1 MKRIGL
7 VGILLIVAVSV
18 PSIAQKKP
26 DYSKIDIMLIR
37 GDFKKVIDTCSQI
50 LATDSLNHEVYYK
63 KGLAYQNMLSDD
75 KAFECFFQAASLNPE
90 NNNYSFTLAKAYY
103 GKGKMS
109 LAKPL
114 LLKLCASDTLNWAYS
129 YYLTSIYTQE
139 QKYDESIKIF
149 TRFHKVDS
157 VNYVFLDKLGY
168 AYLRQGEIDK
178 GIEMFKRS
186 LELNPK
192 NTNAIK
198 NLAYLH
204 TRTFNVQTA
213 INLLTKG
220 IGIDSSDMDLYARRA
235 SIYYSMYNYPKA
247 LTDYLRILSSGD
259 SSAFNL
265 KRAGLSYANITET
278 NHAISLLEKAYQKD
292 TTDLETLSTLALNLS
307 RTKDLKSSISY
318 YRILIKLINP
328 AIAQMGLYNLLLA
341 GVLKE
346 DDQVVESI
354 EAYVRS
360 QQFRSDNSVFMII
373 ANLYDEKLKDIP
385 NAIKYYEIYLKR
397 LKNSKD
403 EYETDYTDSIT
414 KRIEALKKMKKSG
427 K

>member
-1 MKRIGL
+1 MKRISL
-7 VGILLIVAVSV
+7 LSILLILAISG
-18 PSIAQKKP
+18 PSLAQNKP

-37 GDFKKVIDTCSQI
+37 GDYKKVIDTCSQI
-50 LATDSLNHEVYYK
+50 LATDSLNSDVYFK

-75 KAFECFFQAASLNPE
+75 KAFECFFQASSISPD
-90 NNNYSFTLAKAYY
+90 NNNYSYTLAKTYY
-103 GKGKMS
+103 GRGKLG
-109 LAKPL
+109 LAKAL

-129 YYLTSIYTQE
+129 YYLTNIYTQE
-139 QKYDESIKIF
+139 QNFNESIKIF
-149 TRFHKVDS
+149 SRFHKLDS
-157 VNYVFLDKLGY
+157 ANYVFLDKLGY
-168 AYLRQGEIDK
+168 AYLRKGEIDK

-192 NTNAIK
+192 NINAIK

-204 TRTFNVQTA
+204 TRTFNVITA

-220 IGIDSSDMDLYARRA
+220 INIDSSDMDLYARRA

-247 LTDYLRILSSGD
+247 LNDYLKILSSGD

-278 NHAISLLEKAYQKD
+278 TNAIKLLEKAYEKD
-292 TTDLETLSTLALNLS
+292 TTDVEILSTLALNLS
-307 RTKDLKSSISY
+307 RTPNRRSSISY

-328 AIAQMGLYNLLLA
+328 TIAQMGLYNLLLA
-341 GVLKE
+341 EVLK
-346 DDQVVESI
+346 DDEQIVESI
-354 EAYVRS
+354 NAYVKS
-360 QQFRSDNSVFMII
+360 QQFRSDNSVYMII
-373 ANLYDEKLKDIP
+373 ANLYDDKLKDIP

-414 KRIEALKKMKKSG
+414 KRIEALKKMKKTG